1 LVRVALIQMD
11 VVLGSPE
18 ANRARAARMIG
29 ATCSAGCDL
38 VVLPELWT
46 TGYALDRIRDLAE
59 PLNGETA
66 KFLEWLARE
75 YSAYIVGSIPELD
88 ASGRIYNTAVVV
100 GPEGVAGF
108 YRKVHLFK
116 PMEEHLYFTPGD
128 RVEVLNTRCGPI
140 GVTICYDL
148 RFPEL
153 FRKLTLKGARMV
165 VVPAEWPCARVSHWE
180 VLIKARALENQIFVA
195 AVNRVGSDGRY
206 EYCGASM
213 IVDPWGAEVVK
224 LGGVEAAVVVDI
236 DLATVDRVR
245 KLLPVLEDRR
255 PDIY

>member
-1 LVRVALIQMD
+1 LVRVVLIQMD

-18 ANRARAARMIG
+18 ANRAKAAKMIRAV
-29 ATCSAGCDL
+29 CSVGCDL

-46 TGYALDRIRDLAE
+46 TGYALDRIRGLAE
-59 PLNGETA
+59 PLNGESV
-66 KFLEWLARE
+66 KFFEGLARE
-75 YSAYIVGSIPELD
+75 YSAYIVGSIPELE

-128 RVEVLNTRCGPI
+128 RVEVINTRYGPI
-140 GVTICYDL
+140 GLAICYDV

-180 VLIKARALENQIFVA
+180 VLVKARALENQIFVA

-213 IVDPWGAEVVK
+213 IVDPWGVEVVK

-255 PDIY
+255 PDVY